1 MIREHIISNFKNDS
15 ESEIYD
21 AINSSVEDKDEVV
34 LPGLGVF
41 LSLIWKNSDND
52 LKKKL
57 STIIKESLN

>member
-21 AINSSVEDKDEVV
+21 AINSSVEDEVV